1 MIDALLQKTSP
12 NLLGLFGNAPNAN
25 NLFGDISREFA
36 YNMLQNI
43 NLPNMNQ
50 RVGNQPLGMELLQ
63 SDNDVVIN
71 PKTFEGKVY
80 FRAWIVLLMRTLAW
94 KSINPRCYCLLYLL
108 QIRKTNEK

>member
-1 MIDALLQKTSP
+1 MIDALLQKSSP

-36 YNMLQNI
+36 YNMLQNM

-71 PKTFEGKVY
+71 PKTFEGKVRERFLWFY
-80 FRAWIVLLMRTLAW
+80 
-94 KSINPRCYCLLYLL
+94 
-108 QIRKTNEK
+108 

>member
-12 NLLGLFGNAPNAN
+12 NLLGLFGNAPQNAN

-36 YNMLQNI
+36 YNMLQNM
-43 NLPNMNQ
+43 NLPNSMNQ

-71 PKTFEGKVY
+71 PKTFEGKV
-80 FRAWIVLLMRTLAW
+80 
-94 KSINPRCYCLLYLL
+94 
-108 QIRKTNEK
+108 